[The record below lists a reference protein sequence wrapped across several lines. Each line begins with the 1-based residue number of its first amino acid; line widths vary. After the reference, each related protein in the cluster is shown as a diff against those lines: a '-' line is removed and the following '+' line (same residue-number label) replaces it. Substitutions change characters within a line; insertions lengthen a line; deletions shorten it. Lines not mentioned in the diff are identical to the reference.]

1 MRSAVGSGLALVVLF
16 ISLHFLSVALPTGI
30 GICSGAPH
38 ALHVGRSD
46 DATEFFVSPLGNDRW
61 SGRFDHPNAAHTD
74 GPFRTLARAR
84 DAVRELKAAGPL
96 RTPVKVIIRGG
107 TYQLDGPLIFTPQ
120 DSGTES
126 DPIIYEAYPG
136 ETPVLSG
143 GQMITGW
150 RRTAGAELS
159 SPAKNHLW
167 VADVPAAK
175 DGWYFHQLFID
186 GKRMSR
192 ARTPNQGFYYVDG
205 QISDTTPARFKFH
218 DHDIRPEWGREGD
231 VEVVALQNWAELR
244 VPIKSVDDLSHTVTL
259 AGRRQ
264 PYAETDARYWIE
276 NAPDALDAP
285 GEWYLDRRSARV
297 YFYPYPGEDM
307 STVRV
312 VASRLM
318 RLIRFEGDAAQGRF
332 VSYIEFRG
340 LTFSYTDWTLPP
352 EGYADLQAAVD
363 VPAAVA
369 GEGARFCT
377 IEKCRFIHLGGYAVS
392 FAKGSQNDRIARSEM
407 TDLGAGGVKIGDR
420 KIPVGEQNETRDNAV
435 TDNHIHN
442 IGSVYPAAVGVW
454 IGQSSGNVVA
464 HNEINDTYYT
474 AISVGWTWGYGPTA
488 AKDNLIEFNSL
499 HDIGRGML
507 SDMGCIYTLGVQ
519 PGTVE
524 RNNICHDVSRYK
536 YGGWGIYTD
545 EGSSHIL
552 VENNIVY
559 RCEDGGFH
567 QHYGEA
573 NVVRNNIF
581 ALGDTAQ
588 LRRTREENH
597 LSFTFTHNIV
607 YWKDGELLD
616 GKWDDNNFRFENNL
630 YYSVAGG
637 PVEFAKWSFREWQ
650 GRGQDVGS
658 LIANP
663 LLVNPEQ
670 GDFSLEAGSPALKI
684 GFMPIDV
691 STVGPRRADA
701 HQAACIE
708 NHGEHHY

>member
-1 MRSAVGSGLALVVLF
+1 MRSSIGFGLALVVLS
-16 ISLHFLSVALPTGI
+16 IGLHFLRLGVASPTGG
-30 GICSGAPH
+30 GICSEAPH
-38 ALHVGRSD
+38 AVRGRRSD
-46 DATEFFVSPLGNDRW
+46 EATKFYVSPLGNNRW
-61 SGRFDHPNAAHTD
+61 SGKLDHPNSAHTD

-84 DAVRELKAAGPL
+84 HAVRELKASGPL
-96 RTPVKVIIRGG
+96 KTPVKVVIRGG
-107 TYQLDGPLIFTPQ
+107 TYQLNGPLIFTPQ
-120 DSGTES
+120 DSGTRS
-126 DPIIYEAYPG
+126 SRVIYEAYPD
-136 ETPVLSG
+136 EIPVLSG
-143 GQMITGW
+143 GRIIAGW
-150 RRTAGAELS
+150 KRAGQTKLPF
-159 SPAKNHLW
+159 PAGDHLW
-167 VADVPAAK
+167 VADVPAVK
-175 DGWYFHQLFID
+175 EGRWYFRQLFVD
-186 GKRMSR
+186 GKRMTR

-205 QISDTTPARFKFH
+205 QISNATPARFRFH
-218 DHDIRPEWGREGD
+218 DHDIRSEWGREDD
-231 VEVVALQNWAELR
+231 VEIVALQNWAELR
-244 VPIKSVDDLSHTVTL
+244 EPINSVDEASRTVTL

-264 PYAETDARYWIE
+264 PYAETNARYWIE

-285 GEWYLDRRSARV
+285 GEWYLDRKNGRV
-297 YFYPYPGEDM
+297 YFYAYPGEDM
-307 STVRV
+307 SKAQV
-312 VASRLM
+312 VASDLGQ
-318 RLIRFEGDAAQGRF
+318 LVRFEGDSARGRF
-332 VSYIEFRG
+332 VSYIELRG

-363 VPAAVA
+363 IPAAVA
-369 GEGARFCT
+369 GEGAHFCT
-377 IEKCRFIHLGGYAVS
+377 IETCRFIHTGGYAVS
-392 FAKGSQNDRIARSEM
+392 FGKGSQHDRISRNEM
-407 TDLGAGGVKIGDR
+407 TDLGAGGIKIGDR
-420 KIPVGEQNETRDNAV
+420 KIPAVEQNGTTDNEV

-442 IGSVYPAAVGVW
+442 IGVVYPAAVGIW
-454 IGQSSGNVVA
+454 IGQSSRNVIA

-488 AKDNLIEFNSL
+488 TRDNVIEFNNL

-616 GKWDDNNFRFENNL
+616 GKWDDYNFRFENNL
-630 YYSVAGG
+630 YYSVAG
-637 PVEFAKWSFREWQ
+637 PVKFSGWSFKDWQ
-650 GRGQDVGS
+650 GRGQDAGS

-663 LLVNPEQ
+663 LFVNPVQ
-670 GDFSLEAGSPALKI
+670 GNFSLEASSPALKM
-684 GFMPIDV
+684 GFRPIDV
-691 STVGPRRADA
+691 STVGPRRDEP
-701 HQAACIE
+701 H
-708 NHGEHHY
+708 